1 MGHTTRK
8 KNAPLMAMPSSEIDY
23 LRMTYE
29 WIAVEIRVE
38 FHVSREVFKEFYKYL

>member
-8 KNAPLMAMPSSEIDY
+8 KNAPLMPYSEIDY

-38 FHVSREVFKEFYKYL
+38 FHVSREVFEEVYKYL